1 MNTGRLVNIN
11 QEGNSQGQKI
21 HTVKLMPSA
30 KHLFFENIYGNKTH
44 CNKFLT
50 PPIDLKQTRASKD
63 VSENYWAYLE

>member
-1 MNTGRLVNIN
+1 MNIN
-11 QEGNSQGQKI
+11 QEGNFQGQKI

-30 KHLFFENIYGNKTH
+30 KHLFFENIYGNKNSLY
-44 CNKFLT
+44 NKFLT